1 MKDCL
6 WVGTIKYHCYCSF
19 PQSCL
24 TLAISMHCSTLGFQV
39 LHHIPEFA
47 QTHAHWISDAIQPSH
62 PLSLPS
68 PPNLNLSQHPASG
81 SFPMSQLFASGGQ
94 SIGAS
99 ASASVLPMSL
109 QDWLPL
115 ELTGLISVQ
124 SKWFSRIFS
133 NTTFQKHQFFSAQ
146 TSLWSN
152 FHIHAWLV
160 IKL

>member
-1 MKDCL
+1 MFTNPWNMETKTS
-6 WVGTIKYHCYCSF
+6 VSAQFSCSVMSDPLLPHA
-19 PQSCL
+19 PQASL
-24 TLAISMHCSTLGFQV
+24 SIINSQSLLILMSIESVISPNHLILC
-39 LHHIPEFA
+39 
-47 QTHAHWISDAIQPSH
+47 H
-62 PLSLPS
+62 PLLLCLQP
-68 PPNLNLSQHPASG
+68 LPASG
-81 SFPMSQLFASGGQ
+81 SFLMSQLSTSGGQ
-94 SIGAS
+94 IIRAS

-152 FHIHAWLV
+152 SHIHAWLV